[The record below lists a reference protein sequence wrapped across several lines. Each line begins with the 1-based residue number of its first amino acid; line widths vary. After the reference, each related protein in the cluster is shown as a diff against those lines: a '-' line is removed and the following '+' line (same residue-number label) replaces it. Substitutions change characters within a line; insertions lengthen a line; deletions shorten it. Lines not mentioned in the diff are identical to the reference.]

1 MDPDPTSIAIP
12 KPSLVLGLVVQRTI
26 GLVGYGLQ
34 AAASATPTDLRI
46 PGLFFNLSVPG
57 DQALTAERA
66 PSEFRSWML
75 AHALT
80 DCVEAVGSALESAR
94 IWCLIWSQPAA
105 LQKLEDGSVSLKA
118 QLGSEFWN
126 KEVIGGAQ
134 KFDRLP
140 LPDKLAHIQSFGVA
154 ALSESGDILALNAA
168 RNCLTHRGGVV
179 GAKDL
184 QSPTAAGLTVTW
196 KGFRLDV
203 KEPSGIRTLT
213 EPGVVAA
220 GAELSM
226 ATHSV
231 SRTFA
236 LGRSIVISAQDL
248 VDIGSTFILF
258 ANELEVAIDAW
269 QNELIAQ
276 RT

>member
-1 MDPDPTSIAIP
+1 MESDPTSIAIP

-34 AAASATPTDLRI
+34 AAASATPSDLRI
-46 PGLFFNLSVPG
+46 PGLFFNLSLPG
-57 DQALTAERA
+57 DQALTPERA

-80 DCVEAVGSALESAR
+80 DCVEAVGAALESAR
-94 IWCLIWSQPAA
+94 VWCLLWSQPAA
-105 LQKLEDGSVSLKA
+105 LRKLEDGSVSLKT
-118 QLGSEFWN
+118 QLEGEFWN
-126 KEVIGGAQ
+126 REVIGGAQ

-140 LPDKLAHIQSFGVA
+140 LPEKLAHIQSFGVA
-154 ALSESGDILALNAA
+154 ALSQSGDILSLNAA
-168 RNCLTHRGGVV
+168 RNCLTHRGGAV

-184 QSPTAAGLTVTW
+184 PSPTATGLTVTW
-196 KGFRLDV
+196 KGFRLEV

-213 EPGVVAA
+213 EPGVVSA
-220 GAELSM
+220 GAEVSM
-226 ATHSV
+226 TVHSV

-236 LGRSIVISAQDL
+236 LGSLIVISAQDL
-248 VDIGSTFILF
+248 VDIGTTFILF
-258 ANELEVAIDAW
+258 ANELEIAIGAW
-269 QNELIAQ
+269 QDELIAQ